1 MATMRRGFRRARPRA
16 RWTAADLAE
25 VVEAVLRTS
34 PGVLWSADD
43 LRERLAFGLEG
54 GGPPASS
61 VREALRALEGAGR
74 IERVEVWG
82 RVGWGGTRHAYRAT
96 SAGAA
101 QQRLRFVA

>member
-1 MATMRRGFRRARPRA
+1 MRGMTRGFRRARPGG
-16 RWTAADLAE
+16 RWTATDLAE

-43 LRERLAFGLEG
+43 LRERLAFGQEG

-61 VREALRALEGAGR
+61 VREALRVLEGAGR
-74 IERVEVWG
+74 VERIEVWG
-82 RVGWGGTRHAYRAT
+82 RVGWGGTRHAFRAG
-96 SAGAA
+96 SEDSE